1 MGWDLFKYFTDPVL
15 RAPTIGSMLMCSAA
29 GLVGVLVFLR
39 RQSLVGEALSHAAYP
54 GIILGVI
61 ALAVFGGSFPADW
74 QTQVAILGGAF
85 ATAWLGLW
93 AIHFLEQSLK
103 VRPDTALCF
112 ILSIFIG
119 IGITL
124 ASYIQFSFT
133 SFYKQTLIYFYGQ
146 AATMTDVHIY
156 IYGALT
162 AIVAL
167 VLTLFYKEV
176 KALVF
181 DREYAKTLGIPTNF
195 LDIIVYTLIVLAVI
209 IGIRS
214 TGVVLMSAMLIA
226 PAVAARQYTHR
237 LGVMFFLSA
246 LFGLI
251 SGFLGNVLS
260 IQLSENISLPTGPA
274 IVMVSAAIC
283 LFSLFFA
290 PERGI
295 VSRLWRIAQFRFRC
309 LCENLLKALWRL
321 GKGAEVP
328 LSELQR
334 YQFSSKIYLN
344 LILRSLLN
352 QGWVYQPREGYYAL
366 TDAGSIWAERI
377 IRLHR
382 LWEVYLVQY
391 VGVGVEKVHRNAEEM
406 EHIITPELE
415 EELDALLKNPAFDPH
430 NQPIPPKQGSHI

>member
-1 MGWDLFKYFTDPVL
+1 MNWSLLDFFTDPVL

-54 GIILGVI
+54 GVILGVIILGV
-61 ALAVFGGSFPADW
+61 FGGAYPNDW
-74 QTQVAILGGAF
+74 QAQVSILIGAF
-85 ATAWLGLW
+85 ITAWAGLW
-93 AIHFLEQSLK
+93 AIHYLEQRLRVK
-103 VRPDTALCF
+103 PDTALCF
-112 ILSIFIG
+112 VLSVFIG

-124 ASYIQFSFT
+124 ASEVQYSYT
-133 SFYKQTLIYFYGQ
+133 DLYKQTLIYFYGQ

-156 IYGALT
+156 VYGILT

-167 VLTLFYKEV
+167 ALTLFYKELKV
-176 KALVF
+176 LIF
-181 DREYAKTLGIPTNF
+181 DREYASTLGIKTGF
-195 LDIIVYTLIVLAVI
+195 LDLIVYTLIVLAVI

-226 PAVAARQYTHR
+226 PAVAARQYTNR
-237 LGVMFFLSA
+237 LGMMFFLSS

-251 SGFLGNVLS
+251 SGFLGNVISVL
-260 IQLSENISLPTGPA
+260 LSEKIALPTGPS

-295 VSRLWRIAQFRFRC
+295 VSRLWRIAKFRFRC
-309 LCENLLKALWRL
+309 MCENVLKTLWRL
-321 GKGAEVP
+321 GPHAEMP
-328 LSELQR
+328 LQELQR
-334 YQFSSKIYLN
+334 YHFSSKFYLG

-352 QGWVYQPREGYYAL
+352 QGWVFQPREGYYSL
-366 TDAGSIWAERI
+366 TEAGSLWAERI

-391 VGVGVEKVHRNAEEM
+391 VGVGAEKVHRNAEEM

-415 EELDALLKNPAFDPH
+415 EELDALLKNPLLDPH